1 MVERTVVVVGGGIGG
16 LAAAVALRRVGWRV
30 SVLERA
36 AGFGEVGAGLSLW
49 PNALRALGALGL
61 ADRVLAV
68 GAVEAS
74 GGVRGRSGRWLS
86 RTDNAEIARR
96 HGLPLVVV
104 RRADLIRVLVEALP
118 PGCLRSGVEVDGVW
132 SDGDAVVVGHRGG
145 EVRAEL
151 VVGADGVHS
160 AVRRRWWPEAPAA
173 RYAGYTAWRMITG
186 YTAWRMITEP
196 VAGPPVEGAVIWGRG
211 ERFGFTALP
220 GGRLYC
226 FGTATVPA
234 GGAGGSGGELAAVR
248 RRFGGWPDPV
258 PALLAAVP
266 EGGVV
271 RHDVHVLPPL
281 GTYVRGRVV
290 LVGDA
295 AHAMDPALGQGAGQ
309 SLEDA
314 VVLAAC
320 LGSAGGTGAALARY
334 DRLRVPRAG
343 AVVRRSERLGRVAGW
358 SWPPAVALRDLAA
371 RLTPAAVT
379 LRAMGPVLGWTPP
392 ELAGSSPERTGTS
405 G

>member
-1 MVERTVVVVGGGIGG
+1 MERTAVVVGGGIGG

-30 SVLERA
+30 TVLERA

-61 ADRVLAV
+61 GERVSAV
-68 GAVEAS
+68 GAAETA
-74 GGVRGRSGRWLS
+74 GGVRDRSGRWLT
-86 RTDNAEIARR
+86 RWDNAEIVRR

-104 RRADLIRVLVEALP
+104 RRADLVRALVEALP
-118 PGCLRSGVEVDGVW
+118 PECLRSGGEVVAVRPDGE
-132 SDGDAVVVGHRGG
+132 AVVVEHRGG
-145 EVRAEL
+145 AVRADL

-160 AVRRRWWPEAPAA
+160 VVRRQWWPEAEPA

-186 YTAWRMITEP
+186 P
-196 VAGPPVEGAVIWGRG
+196 VVGPSEGAVIWGRG

-220 GGRLYC
+220 GGRWYC

-234 GGAGGSGGELAAVR
+234 GGAGDGVADVR
-248 RRFGGWPDPV
+248 RRFAGWPDPV

-266 EGGVV
+266 RGGVV

-281 GTYVRGRVV
+281 GSYVRGRVV
-290 LVGDA
+290 LSGDA

-309 SLEDA
+309 ALEDA

-320 LGSAGGTGAALARY
+320 LGPASNPESGLACY
-334 DRLRVPRAG
+334 DRARGPRTR
-343 AVVRRSERLGRVAGW
+343 AVASRSARLGRVSGW
-358 SWPPAVALRDLAA
+358 SWPPAVAVRDLVA
-371 RLTPAAVT
+371 RLAPADAP
-379 LRAMGPVLGWTPP
+379 LRVLAPVLGWTPP
-392 ELAGSSPERTGTS
+392 VSPEGP
-405 G
+405 GA

>member
-1 MVERTVVVVGGGIGG
+1 MVGRSVVVVGGGIGG

-61 ADRVLAV
+61 AERVLAV

-74 GGVRGRSGRWLS
+74 GGVRARSGRWLS
-86 RTDNAEIARR
+86 RTDNAEITRR

-118 PGCLRSGVEVDGVW
+118 PGCLRPGVEVDGVW
-132 SDGDAVVVGHRGG
+132 SDGDGVVVGHRGG
-145 EVRAEL
+145 EVRADL

-160 AVRRRWWPEAPAA
+160 AVRRQWWPEARAA
-173 RYAGYTAWRMITG
+173 RYAGC
-186 YTAWRMITEP
+186 TAWRMITEP

-226 FGTATVPA
+226 FGTARVPA
-234 GGAGGSGGELAAVR
+234 GGAGGGLAAVR

-258 PALLAAVP
+258 PGLLAAVP
-266 EGGVV
+266 EDGVV
-271 RHDVHVLPPL
+271 RHDVYVLPPL
-281 GTYVRGRVV
+281 GTYVRGGVV

-320 LGSAGGTGAALARY
+320 LGAEGGLGAALARY
-334 DRLRVPRAG
+334 DRLRVPRAR

-371 RLTPAAVT
+371 GLTPAAVT

-392 ELAGSSPERTGTS
+392 VLPEAGPGA
-405 G
+405 

>member
-1 MVERTVVVVGGGIGG
+1 VVERTVVVVGGGIGG

-49 PNALRALGALGL
+49 PNAVRALGALGL
-61 ADRVLAV
+61 AERVLAV

-145 EVRAEL
+145 EVRADL

-160 AVRRRWWPEAPAA
+160 AVRRQWWPEARAA
-173 RYAGYTAWRMITG
+173 RYAGCTAWRMITD
-186 YTAWRMITEP
+186 P

-248 RRFGGWPDPV
+248 GRFGGWPDPV

-271 RHDVHVLPPL
+271 RHDVYVTPPL
-281 GTYVRGRVV
+281 ATYVRGRVV

-320 LGSAGGTGAALARY
+320 LGSARGPDAALARY
-334 DRLRVPRAG
+334 DRLRGPRAR
-343 AVVRRSERLGRVAGW
+343 AVARRSARLGRVAGW
-358 SWPPAVALRDLAA
+358 SWPPAVVLRDLAA

-392 ELAGSSPERTGTS
+392 ALPDSATGTDGLPWPS
-405 G
+405 